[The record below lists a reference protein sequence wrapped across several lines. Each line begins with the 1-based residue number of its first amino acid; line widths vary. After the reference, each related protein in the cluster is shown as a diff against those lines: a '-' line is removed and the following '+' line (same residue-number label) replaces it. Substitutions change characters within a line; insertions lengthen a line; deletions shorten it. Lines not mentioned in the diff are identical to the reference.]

1 MITFNKKNKD
11 KGKQA
16 KNLEQ
21 NDLVTQKASYLL
33 CPKKEKVDTQVCEN
47 EV

>member
-21 NDLVTQKASYLL
+21 NNLVTQKSSYLL
-33 CPKKEKVDTQVCEN
+33 VPKKEKVDTQVDGN
-47 EV
+47 EA